1 MAVGVNKPD
10 SATRSKGGASR
21 NRPPAPS
28 ATPSLPCAY
37 MTPGRAGA
45 LLDSATRR
53 QRAADT
59 WTQTR
64 FIQSQHNER
73 GGPRARPRYPGKE
86 EEEEEEKEEDE
97 EEEEEKEGGLFKADA
112 VNEEDPERDKR

>member
-1 MAVGVNKPD
+1 MVAVGVNKPD

-28 ATPSLPCAY
+28 ATPSLPCACVA
-37 MTPGRAGA
+37 PGRAGA

-86 EEEEEEKEEDE
+86 EEEEEEE
-97 EEEEEKEGGLFKADA
+97 EEESLFKADA
-112 VNEEDPERDKR
+112 VNEEDSERDRATQV